1 MSTLLETPRQL
12 ADMLASRVDDVCR
25 ELLPNGKREGH
36 EWRAGSTDGEAGKS
50 LGVHLVGEKA
60 GVWCDF
66 ASGEGGD
73 LLDLWTR
80 VRRIPLGEAMGQ
92 ARQFLGLSTP
102 AFAKPVKIYNRPKK
116 PACTT
121 PRSAVREY
129 LVSRGLI
136 DDTLK
141 AYAIGERGGTIVFP
155 FLRDGELLM
164 AKERKAIDGAKP
176 KPTEADCEKTAFGW
190 QAIPAT
196 AREIVI
202 TEGEIDA
209 MSAWQMSFPALS
221 VPFGGGGGNKQDWV
235 ENDFDHLARFDVVYL
250 ALDND
255 APGREAV
262 HELSKRIGPER
273 CRIVNIP
280 APYKDANDLLRAGWS
295 GEDFEGLL
303 KQARSLDPDEL
314 KAASAFTDAIIAEF
328 YPPNGGHEIA
338 IETPWPKFTDK
349 FRFRPG
355 ELVVLQ
361 GINGHGKTEIAG
373 NFVAHGISRGT
384 RVCVASMEFKPAK
397 WLKRLTRQTAGLEQ
411 PSERYIRDI
420 SAWWESQLWV
430 FDVTGKA
437 KADRLLQVFRYAARR
452 YQIGFFVIDNLA
464 KCGIAEDDYNGQKAF
479 IDALTDFAK
488 EHDATVLLVCHPR
501 KVDDENKAPGKMDV
515 KGTGA
520 ITDMADS
527 VLSIWRN
534 KPKHDAIEKAN
545 ASGRE
550 PAAEVVNAPDAVLS
564 CFKQRNGE
572 DEPKI
577 ALWFDRA
584 SHQFLEG
591 PTLRPRRYVQSNVAQ
606 IAVPCPLNPT
616 MEISQ

>member
-1 MSTLLETPRQL
+1 MSALLETPRQL
-12 ADMLASRVDDVCR
+12 AEMLASRVPDVCR
-25 ELLPNGKREGH
+25 ELLPNGKREGQ
-36 EWRAGSTDGEAGKS
+36 EWRVGSADGEAGKS
-50 LGVHLVGEKA
+50 LGVHLVGERA

-66 ASGEGGD
+66 ESGEAGD
-73 LLDLWTR
+73 LLDLWAR
-80 VRRIPLGEAMGQ
+80 VRRVPLGDAMGQ
-92 ARQFLGLSTP
+92 ARQFLGMSLP
-102 AFAKPVKIYNRPKK
+102 AFAKPAKSYNRPKK
-116 PACTT
+116 PTCTT
-121 PRSAVREY
+121 PKSAVREY
-129 LVSRGLI
+129 LAARGLH

-141 AYAIGERGGTIVFP
+141 AYAIGERGKTIVFP

-164 AKERKAIDGAKP
+164 AKEREAVDGAKP

-190 QAIPAT
+190 QAIPTA
-196 AREIVI
+196 AREVVI

-209 MSAWQMSFPALS
+209 MSAWQMGFPALS
-221 VPFGGGGGNKQDWV
+221 VPFGGGSGNKQDWV
-235 ENDFDHLARFDVVYL
+235 ENDFDYLARFDVVYL
-250 ALDND
+250 ALDSD
-255 APGREAV
+255 GPGREAA

-273 CRIVNIP
+273 CRIVQIP
-280 APYKDANDLLRAGWS
+280 APYKDSNDLLRDGWT
-295 GEDFEGLL
+295 GEDFHLLL
-303 KQARSLDPDEL
+303 KQAKSLDPDEL

-328 YPPNGGHEIA
+328 YPPEGGHEVA
-338 IETPWPKFTDK
+338 METPWRKFTDK

-373 NFVAHGISRGT
+373 NFVVHGISRGS
-384 RVCVASMEFKPAK
+384 RICVASMEFKPAK
-397 WLKRLTRQTAGLEQ
+397 WLKRLTRQAAGLER

-420 SAWWESQLWV
+420 ATWWESQLWV

-437 KADRLLQVFRYAARR
+437 KSDRLLQVFRYAARR

-479 IDALTDFAK
+479 VDELTDFAK

-534 KPKHDAIEKAN
+534 KPKHEAIEKAES
-545 ASGRE
+545 AKVDPPPDVLAR
-550 PAAEVVNAPDAVLS
+550 PDAILT

-584 SHQFLEG
+584 SHQFLEA
-591 PTLRPRRYVQSNVAQ
+591 PDLRPRRYVSSV
-606 IAVPCPLNPT
+606 VS
-616 MEISQ
+616 EIETAA